1 MSGAPLASR
10 GGAPVLFSAW
20 GAYFHLEHLEPDDEG
35 RLDEVND
42 LIWDWF
48 GAELNLTTMSC
59 AMEPMA
65 ARRKHLDYISSYA
78 GRLDAPTQATPD
90 QQFLI
95 NNLTKF
101 GRNDFEVT
109 LHGDGDERRA
119 SPFGYAF
126 WSEIAPVSAEKT
138 RLSAR
143 ACLRFTVP
151 DDGDADDFA
160 ARVTAIASRL
170 RFRWGAA
177 GFTYSMQRLHGAD
190 VPCAAIYAHARRF
203 VGYDAGFHIRNMDK
217 LHGHLRSVNWLTFLG
232 EELLRRVTGDADPLT
247 GRDQVSVSPA
257 GPGVALRAGPAPRRG
272 DINRLDVPQPYR
284 VADEMVRMV
293 RAPADSELLFLGP
306 WSASDA
312 GQWLER
318 FELHTS
324 S

>member
-1 MSGAPLASR
+1 MRPLASQA
-10 GGAPVLFSAW
+10 GAPVLFSAL
-20 GAYFHLEHLEPDDEG
+20 GAYFHLEHLEPDDEA

-48 GAELNLTTMSC
+48 GSELNLTTMSC

-78 GRLDAPTQATPD
+78 GRLDAPAQATPNE
-90 QQFLI
+90 QFLI

-109 LHGDGDERRA
+109 LHGEGDGRSA

-126 WSEIAPVSAEKT
+126 WSEIAPVLAEST
-138 RLSAR
+138 RLPAR
-143 ACLRFTVP
+143 ACLRLTVP
-151 DDGDADDFA
+151 DDGDVEDFA

-177 GFTYSMQRLHGAD
+177 GFTYSMQRLNGAD

-203 VGYDAGFHIRNMDK
+203 VGYDVGFHIRNMDK
-217 LHGHLRSVNWLTFLG
+217 LHGQLRSVNWLTFLG
-232 EELLRRVTGDADPLT
+232 EELLRRVTGPAAALAD
-247 GRDQVSVSPA
+247 RDQVSVTSVGA
-257 GPGVALRAGPAPRRG
+257 GVVLRAGLGPRRG
-272 DINRLDVPQPYR
+272 DINRLDIPQPYR
-284 VADEMVRMV
+284 TADEMVRTV

-306 WSASDA
+306 WSASDV

-318 FELHTS
+318 FELRTS